1 MELAKTNLERA
12 KELYAADVV
21 AKELLDT
28 RNCEMLSSNAVL
40 ASAEAKVRN
49 AKLNLEYTSI
59 RAPMSGKI
67 SEALV
72 DIGNL
77 IVADS
82 TLLTRIVDD
91 SSVQAYFELSERDV
105 VAYRDCGLFNKIDI
119 KAGTGPTVSL
129 RLFEHKD
136 KTYNGVL
143 NYYDNEISSESASL
157 TMRADFDNSKRQLSL
172 GMDVKKATKDTMD
185 HVQNALI
192 AITLVLSAVFVPTAF
207 VEGISGQFY
216 KQFALTIAVSTILS
230 GVVSLTLSPAL
241 CVMLIKNNGEK
252 PDLLTR
258 IMNFLFGKFFKI
270 FNRSFDWVS
279 EKYGKAV
286 HGIVRHW
293 VLVIFT
299 YVILLGLT
307 GYFFSITPSGFI
319 PKQDNDFLQI
329 SVQVPDGYSLGQTDK
344 VMRHVQFVGGRP
356 WNHLEPRLVWAH
368 TEHGC

>member
-1 MELAKTNLERA
+1 MKSINFKEGENVKKGDLLFVIDPRPYEAALASAEAELAEAKARVELAKTNLERA

-119 KAGTGPTVSL
+119 KAGTGPTVDL
-129 RLFEHKD
+129 RLFEHKN

-157 TMRADFDNSKRQLSL
+157 TMRADFDNSKRQLSP
-172 GMDVKKATKDTMD
+172 GMYGTISVPGYTVKNAILVPDT
-185 HVQNALI
+185 
-192 AITLVLSAVFVPTAF
+192 AIGTDLVSRYVMTIGDDNKVKYNP
-207 VEGISGQFY
+207 VEVGRLVGKYAIV
-216 KQFALTIAVSTILS
+216 TS
-230 GVVSLTLSPAL
+230 GV
-241 CVMLIKNNGEK
+241 
-252 PDLLTR
+252 
-258 IMNFLFGKFFKI
+258 
-270 FNRSFDWVS
+270 
-279 EKYGKAV
+279 
-286 HGIVRHW
+286 
-293 VLVIFT
+293 
-299 YVILLGLT
+299 
-307 GYFFSITPSGFI
+307 TPSDRIVVSGLHRAAPGI
-319 PKQDNDFLQI
+319 L
-329 SVQVPDGYSLGQTDK
+329 V
-344 VMRHVQFVGGRP
+344 
-356 WNHLEPRLVWAH
+356 EPV
-368 TEHGC
+368 EEVSKEK

>member
-1 MELAKTNLERA
+1 
-12 KELYAADVV
+12 
-21 AKELLDT
+21 
-28 RNCEMLSSNAVL
+28 MLSSNAVL

-105 VAYRDCGLFNKIDI
+105 IAYRDCGLFNKIDI
-119 KAGTGPTVSL
+119 KAGTDPTVSL

-157 TMRADFDNSKRQLSL
+157 TMRADFDNSKKQLSP

-192 AITLVLSAVFVPTAF
+192 AITLVLSAFRPHGVCRGHQWA
-207 VEGISGQFY
+207 
-216 KQFALTIAVSTILS
+216 IL
-230 GVVSLTLSPAL
+230 
-241 CVMLIKNNGEK
+241 
-252 PDLLTR
+252 
-258 IMNFLFGKFFKI
+258 
-270 FNRSFDWVS
+270 
-279 EKYGKAV
+279 
-286 HGIVRHW
+286 
-293 VLVIFT
+293 
-299 YVILLGLT
+299 
-307 GYFFSITPSGFI
+307 
-319 PKQDNDFLQI
+319 
-329 SVQVPDGYSLGQTDK
+329 
-344 VMRHVQFVGGRP
+344 
-356 WNHLEPRLVWAH
+356 
-368 TEHGC
+368 

>member
-1 MELAKTNLERA
+1 MRDIVLWDDYTAKIEAIASVNIRAQIGGYLKSINFKEGENVKRGDLLFVIDPRPYEAALASAEAELAEAKARVELAKTNLERA

-28 RNCEMLSSNAVL
+28 RNCEMLSSKAVL

-49 AKLNLEYTSI
+49 AKLNLEYISI

-157 TMRADFDNSKRQLSL
+157 TMRADFDNSK
-172 GMDVKKATKDTMD
+172 
-185 HVQNALI
+185 
-192 AITLVLSAVFVPTAF
+192 
-207 VEGISGQFY
+207 
-216 KQFALTIAVSTILS
+216 
-230 GVVSLTLSPAL
+230 
-241 CVMLIKNNGEK
+241 NN
-252 PDLLTR
+252 
-258 IMNFLFGKFFKI
+258 F
-270 FNRSFDWVS
+270 
-279 EKYGKAV
+279 
-286 HGIVRHW
+286 
-293 VLVIFT
+293 
-299 YVILLGLT
+299 
-307 GYFFSITPSGFI
+307 
-319 PKQDNDFLQI
+319 
-329 SVQVPDGYSLGQTDK
+329 
-344 VMRHVQFVGGRP
+344 RP
-356 WNHLEPRLVWAH
+356 EC
-368 TEHGC
+368 T

>member
-1 MELAKTNLERA
+1 MRDIALWDDYTAKIEAIASVNIRAQVGGYLKSINFKEGENVKKGDLLFVIDPRPYEAALASAEAELAEAKARVELAKTNLERA

-143 NYYDNEISSESASL
+143 NYYDNEISSESESL
-157 TMRADFDNSKRQLSL
+157 TMRADIKNPDHYLAA
-172 GMDVKKATKDTMD
+172 GMFGKIKVRGGKA
-185 HVQNALI
+185 QEF
-192 AITLVLSAVFVPTAF
+192 LVLPEEIIGTDLINRYVLVVNKDGI
-207 VEGISGQFY
+207 VEYRPVKIG
-216 KQFALTIAVSTILS
+216 
-230 GVVSLTLSPAL
+230 
-241 CVMLIKNNGEK
+241 
-252 PDLLTR
+252 R
-258 IMNFLFGKFFKI
+258 LFGKYRAI
-270 FNRSFDWVS
+270 EEGVTENDD
-279 EKYGKAV
+279 
-286 HGIVRHW
+286 
-293 VLVIFT
+293 VIF
-299 YVILLGLT
+299 VGLQRAAP
-307 GYFFSITPSGFI
+307 GAKVTPLPLAQS
-319 PKQDNDFLQI
+319 K
-329 SVQVPDGYSLGQTDK
+329 
-344 VMRHVQFVGGRP
+344 
-356 WNHLEPRLVWAH
+356 
-368 TEHGC
+368 

>member
-1 MELAKTNLERA
+1 
-12 KELYAADVV
+12 
-21 AKELLDT
+21 
-28 RNCEMLSSNAVL
+28 MLSSNAVL

-77 IVADS
+77 IVA
-82 TLLTRIVDD
+82 D

-157 TMRADFDNSKRQLSL
+157 TMRADFDNSKRQLSP
-172 GMDVKKATKDTMD
+172 GMYVKKATKDTMD

-192 AITLVLSAVFVPTAF
+192 AITLVLSAFRPHGVCRGHQWA
-207 VEGISGQFY
+207 
-216 KQFALTIAVSTILS
+216 IL
-230 GVVSLTLSPAL
+230 
-241 CVMLIKNNGEK
+241 
-252 PDLLTR
+252 
-258 IMNFLFGKFFKI
+258 
-270 FNRSFDWVS
+270 
-279 EKYGKAV
+279 
-286 HGIVRHW
+286 
-293 VLVIFT
+293 
-299 YVILLGLT
+299 
-307 GYFFSITPSGFI
+307 
-319 PKQDNDFLQI
+319 
-329 SVQVPDGYSLGQTDK
+329 
-344 VMRHVQFVGGRP
+344 
-356 WNHLEPRLVWAH
+356 
-368 TEHGC
+368 

>member
-1 MELAKTNLERA
+1 MIDPRPYEAALASAEAELAEAKARVELAKTNLERA

-91 SSVQAYFELSERDV
+91 SSVQAYSELSERDV

-157 TMRADFDNSKRQLSL
+157 TMRADFDNSKKQLSP
-172 GMDVKKATKDTMD
+172 GMYGTISVPGYTVKNT
-185 HVQNALI
+185 
-192 AITLVLSAVFVPTAF
+192 AIGTDLVSRYVMTIGDDNKVKYNP
-207 VEGISGQFY
+207 VEVGRLVGKYAIV
-216 KQFALTIAVSTILS
+216 TS
-230 GVVSLTLSPAL
+230 GV
-241 CVMLIKNNGEK
+241 
-252 PDLLTR
+252 
-258 IMNFLFGKFFKI
+258 
-270 FNRSFDWVS
+270 
-279 EKYGKAV
+279 
-286 HGIVRHW
+286 
-293 VLVIFT
+293 
-299 YVILLGLT
+299 
-307 GYFFSITPSGFI
+307 TPSDRIVVSGLHRAAPGI
-319 PKQDNDFLQI
+319 L
-329 SVQVPDGYSLGQTDK
+329 V
-344 VMRHVQFVGGRP
+344 
-356 WNHLEPRLVWAH
+356 EPV
-368 TEHGC
+368 EEVSKEK

>member
-72 DIGNL
+72 DMGNL

-119 KAGTGPTVSL
+119 KAGTGPTVDL
-129 RLFEHKD
+129 RLFEHKN

-157 TMRADFDNSKRQLSL
+157 TMRADFDNSKRQLSP
-172 GMDVKKATKDTMD
+172 GMYGTISVPGYTVKNAILVPDTAIGNDLVSRYVMTIGD
-185 HVQNALI
+185 DNKVKYNPVEVGRLVGKYAIVTSGVNALR
-192 AITLVLSAVFVPTAF
+192 
-207 VEGISGQFY
+207 QD
-216 KQFALTIAVSTILS
+216 
-230 GVVSLTLSPAL
+230 
-241 CVMLIKNNGEK
+241 C
-252 PDLLTR
+252 R
-258 IMNFLFGKFFKI
+258 FG
-270 FNRSFDWVS
+270 
-279 EKYGKAV
+279 A
-286 HGIVRHW
+286 
-293 VLVIFT
+293 
-299 YVILLGLT
+299 
-307 GYFFSITPSGFI
+307 
-319 PKQDNDFLQI
+319 
-329 SVQVPDGYSLGQTDK
+329 
-344 VMRHVQFVGGRP
+344 
-356 WNHLEPRLVWAH
+356 A
-368 TEHGC
+368 

>member
-1 MELAKTNLERA
+1 MIDPRPYEAALASAEAELAEAKARVELAKTNLERA

-157 TMRADFDNSKRQLSL
+157 TMRADFDNSKRQLSP

-192 AITLVLSAVFVPTAF
+192 AITLVLSAFRPHGVCRGHQRA
-207 VEGISGQFY
+207 
-216 KQFALTIAVSTILS
+216 IL
-230 GVVSLTLSPAL
+230 
-241 CVMLIKNNGEK
+241 
-252 PDLLTR
+252 
-258 IMNFLFGKFFKI
+258 
-270 FNRSFDWVS
+270 
-279 EKYGKAV
+279 
-286 HGIVRHW
+286 
-293 VLVIFT
+293 
-299 YVILLGLT
+299 
-307 GYFFSITPSGFI
+307 
-319 PKQDNDFLQI
+319 
-329 SVQVPDGYSLGQTDK
+329 
-344 VMRHVQFVGGRP
+344 
-356 WNHLEPRLVWAH
+356 
-368 TEHGC
+368 